1 MEEKK
6 KAAFR
11 QGIMVLIALAVLT
24 GVEYLIAIT
33 SSNATLT
40 LFIIGL
46 FKAGA
51 IIQYFMHVTQLWSEE
66 EH

>member
-11 QGIMVLIALAVLT
+11 QGIIVLIALAILT
-24 GVEYLIAIT
+24 GIEYVIAIS

-51 IIQYFMHVTQLWSEE
+51 IIQYFMHVTELWAEE
-66 EH
+66 GH